1 MKIYKYKNY
10 DEYMYNQVEANHQ
23 KAHMIFVDKKS
34 INAIYGDLKKQK
46 NPIKNILCH
55 GTRGGAEQRFFK
67 QYYPEAKIIGTE
79 VGYDHAPMTVKW
91 DFNKENILWK
101 GKMDLVY
108 SNSIDHAFNPYDT
121 LSVWKDQ
128 LAPKGK
134 LYLEISTKLNSR
146 KWDPVEMTSAEF
158 KTLFDSLDLKIDNEW
173 ISSGL
178 KDKELTTIYALRRN
192 T

>member
-1 MKIYKYKNY
+1 
-10 DEYMYNQVEANHQ
+10 
-23 KAHMIFVDKKS
+23 
-34 INAIYGDLKKQK
+34 
-46 NPIKNILCH
+46 
-55 GTRGGAEQRFFK
+55 
-67 QYYPEAKIIGTE
+67 
-79 VGYDHAPMTVKW
+79 MTVKW

-101 GKMDLVY
+101 GKMDLIY

-134 LYLEISTKLNSR
+134 LYLEISTKLKSR

-178 KDKELTTIYALRRN
+178 KGREFTTIYALRRD

>member
-1 MKIYKYKNY
+1 
-10 DEYMYNQVEANHQ
+10 
-23 KAHMIFVDKKS
+23 
-34 INAIYGDLKKQK
+34 
-46 NPIKNILCH
+46 
-55 GTRGGAEQRFFK
+55 
-67 QYYPEAKIIGTE
+67 
-79 VGYDHAPMTVKW
+79 MTVKW

-101 GKMDLVY
+101 GKMDLIY

-178 KDKELTTIYALRRN
+178 KDRELTTIYALRRD